1 MKTLFQ
7 IVVLLGVAAA
17 ALFLATPPVGSP
29 ENTIEKQSTVKA
41 HERLLMSVDYGDIEI
56 VGADTDEVSVTV
68 QRKVLNQSESAA
80 RSIFKRHA
88 VVFQHTNDTVAI
100 LATGNRDA
108 DLHPLVPPN
117 LRVHYRVTVPRAMK
131 LSVETGL
138 GSIYASEICGDV
150 SAETRG
156 DDLEVSFAGAP
167 GKCEFMSH
175 GGEVRLAVPDDV
187 SFDINFRSAGAPI
200 VSEIPVARQPA
211 NHTGWKGTVGSGGNC
226 LRVISA
232 GGKITLA
239 HRKWTS

>member
-17 ALFLATPPVGSP
+17 ALLLATPPVGSP
-29 ENTIEKQSTVKA
+29 ENTIEKQFTVKA
-41 HERLLMSVDYGDIEI
+41 NERLLMSVDYGDIEI

-68 QRKVLNQSESAA
+68 QRKVLNQSERAA
-80 RSIFKRHA
+80 GSIFKRHA
-88 VVFQHTNDTVAI
+88 VAFHHTNDTVSI
-100 LATGNRDA
+100 MATGNRDA

-117 LRVHYRVTVPRAMK
+117 LRVHYRLIVPRAMK
-131 LSVETGL
+131 LSLETGR
-138 GSIYASEICGDV
+138 GSIYASEIRGDV

-167 GKCEFMSH
+167 GKCEFVSH
-175 GGEVRLAVPDDV
+175 GGEVRLTVPDDA

-200 VSEIPVARQPA
+200 VSEIPVERQPA
-211 NHTGWKGTVGSGGNC
+211 NHAGWKGIVGGGGNC
-226 LRVISA
+226 LQVISA

-239 HRKWTS
+239 HRKWSS